1 VSDVKHAFTAWN
13 EIRRPRCEELISRS
27 RMQGIMLDSTKD
39 QRFELGVDG
48 VLEDLENNQRWV
60 WNIDLEKTMKQSIEV
75 FERTKKEDVYPPVF

>member
-1 VSDVKHAFTAWN
+1 
-13 EIRRPRCEELISRS
+13 
-27 RMQGIMLDSTKD
+27 MQGIMLDSTKH

-75 FERTKKEDVYPPVF
+75 FERAKKEDVYPPVF

>member
-1 VSDVKHAFTAWN
+1 
-13 EIRRPRCEELISRS
+13 
-27 RMQGIMLDSTKD
+27 MQGIMLDSTKD

-75 FERTKKEDVYPPVF
+75 FERAKKEDVYPPVF